1 MKNYKI
7 EDHILVPKHI
17 KLNEEE
23 IKKVLEFYNIS
34 IKQLPKI
41 SSKDAI
47 IKNLNVKQDDI
58 IKIIRKSDTAG
69 ESVFY
74 RVVGK

>member
-23 IKKVLEFYNIS
+23 AKKILDFYNIS
-34 IKQLPKI
+34 IKQLPRI
-41 SSKDAI
+41 SSKDSVI
-47 IKNLNVKQDDI
+47 RNLNVKTGDV
-58 IKIIRKSDTAG
+58 IKIIRESNRAG
-69 ESVFY
+69 TTIFY

>member
-34 IKQLPKI
+34 IKQLPRI
-41 SSKDAI
+41 SSKDAV
-47 IKNLNVKQDDI
+47 IKNLNIKLGDV

-69 ESVFY
+69 ESIFY

>member
-34 IKQLPKI
+34 IKQLPRI
-41 SSKDAI
+41 SSKDVV
-47 IKNLNVKQDDI
+47 IKNLNIKQGDV

-74 RVVGK
+74 RVIGK

>member
-17 KLNEEE
+17 KLNEDE

-34 IKQLPKI
+34 IKQLPRI
-41 SSKDAI
+41 SPKDAV
-47 IKNLNVKQDDI
+47 IKNLNVKQGDV
-58 IKIIRKSDTAG
+58 IKIIRNSDIAG
-69 ESVFY
+69 ETVFY

>member
-7 EDHILVPKHI
+7 EDHMLVPKHI

-34 IKQLPKI
+34 IKQLPRI
-41 SSKDAI
+41 SSKDAV
-47 IKNLNVKQDDI
+47 IKNLNIKLGDV